1 MSVLRFR
8 GDTAWLSGKDGLK
21 KRRQQFE
28 RYAVNCVN
36 EGEEITRIQNL
47 TVGELLGL
55 KPKKM
60 SLSVYYNHVM
70 YLLQKLIKIGACMI
84 KNRRGFVLKNSKP
97 IWLIFKCRYRHLHFV
112 NPVGSDPS

>member
-1 MSVLRFR
+1 MCVLRFR

-28 RYAVNCVN
+28 RYAVNYVN

-55 KPKKM
+55 ENVPF
-60 SLSVYYNHVM
+60 SLLHSCNV
-70 YLLQKLIKIGACMI
+70 
-84 KNRRGFVLKNSKP
+84 FVT
-97 IWLIFKCRYRHLHFV
+97 IT
-112 NPVGSDPS
+112 D